1 MSLWDIF
8 KHWTR
13 NKVLQVLPRFLLL
26 SRFPIF
32 VTYHWEKHG
41 SVGAPVGML
50 NHSHL
55 LRPPPLPLPC
65 KISRVL
71 VTLLGTWHRPCSA
84 HQSPSLLPIHAWGQ
98 WGSGRLSRFWFSPFL
113 PSPSRADRSP
123 LVEKENYAWRS
134 RERKLAA
141 ALLWVRIRSSLAATL
156 GVGGSVYWCRTH
168 THTYIM
174 NFPQSSDHPDSLCVL
189 HVVFSGV
196 WGTTGPSVCLCLE
209 LRAVNFMTWCVW
221 TSILLCMYD

>member
-1 MSLWDIF
+1 MSLSEIF

-13 NKVLQVLPRFLLL
+13 HKVLQVLPRLLLL

-32 VTYHWEKHG
+32 VPYGWEKHG

-55 LRPPPLPLPC
+55 LRSPFPLPC
-65 KISRVL
+65 KTSRVF

-84 HQSPSLLPIHAWGQ
+84 HQPPSLLPIHACGQ
-98 WGSGRLSRFWFSPFL
+98 WGSGRLLRFWFSPFL

-134 RERKLAA
+134 RERKFA

-156 GVGGSVYWCRTH
+156 GVGWSVY
-168 THTYIM
+168 
-174 NFPQSSDHPDSLCVL
+174 
-189 HVVFSGV
+189 
-196 WGTTGPSVCLCLE
+196 
-209 LRAVNFMTWCVW
+209 
-221 TSILLCMYD
+221 